1 MKEKK
6 QKEVYTQI
14 GQKAI
19 IFDPLKKKFLL
30 VKARE
35 GHFMEKRGAW
45 ELVGGRINR
54 EENIANA
61 LEHEIQEEVGDK
73 IGYVVKNIVAMS
85 EPVLTT
91 QGNYIV
97 LVGYFVEYSGGEITL
112 SDEHEEYRWE
122 TAEEISKNKEYG
134 KWLKNFIK
142 KAQEYDETKE
152 AMNGWKRCVADFDNF
167 KKRQAEERKD
177 FIQFATTDLIAQIL
191 PVVDNFHAST
201 DHIPQDHKKDPWVIG
216 IMHIQTQ
223 LEKVLMENGISA
235 MAVKVGDTFNPE
247 RMEAVEETAN
257 NKQQTND
264 GVEKKEKEKSDRDE
278 KEQKVKRVIQRGYQ
292 IKERVIRPTRVV
304 VE

>member
-152 AMNGWKRCVADFDNF
+152 AMNGWKRCV
-167 KKRQAEERKD
+167 
-177 FIQFATTDLIAQIL
+177 
-191 PVVDNFHAST
+191 
-201 DHIPQDHKKDPWVIG
+201 
-216 IMHIQTQ
+216 
-223 LEKVLMENGISA
+223 
-235 MAVKVGDTFNPE
+235 
-247 RMEAVEETAN
+247 
-257 NKQQTND
+257 
-264 GVEKKEKEKSDRDE
+264 
-278 KEQKVKRVIQRGYQ
+278 
-292 IKERVIRPTRVV
+292 
-304 VE
+304 